1 MKKIYPIDIAG
12 IKKIGIEKWLKDCY
26 IPVTGEE
33 YQTIY
38 DGVFASFLDAIKPY
52 NNDVVYWLAISN
64 IKTISIISVWISQVL
79 RSIRLRERG
88 YEYIVGNEKITI
100 PNDLSMFKYNSLSNI
115 NLIGMIVSRLN
126 FQERIKNALRTVK
139 YNIFPPVF
147 ANKDFITNIS
157 SPIFFIGHRSQQE
170 VVAYCNQNKIT
181 PIHISPL
188 LFASSSSEK
197 VKNDSELND
206 LHRFIYNFHML
217 LKKQFPEISNST
229 FELLKN
235 ELDECFFYS
244 LIIFRQNVNAIRR
257 IESKKLLVTGLGAIV
272 TRIFCASWRYAG
284 GEVTGFL
291 HGNGFAYGYSPRTS
305 IVSLSLVDHYVT
317 VSAGHKE
324 VLQKVAEDF
333 SYGLRMGNITFAKQS
348 YYKRLFAKLQKE
360 KSANKIR
367 KIMLVGC
374 PLKEGYSPF
383 FPNYYV
389 FTQFDLEVKLIKLL
403 RSSGFYVI
411 YKPHPLTIDD
421 VEGIY
426 SEYADEV
433 LTSRFEEVYDK
444 ADCIMFGNYATT
456 TFGFS
461 LHTNKPIVF
470 FAVKGDYWYPRVFEL
485 VKKRCSVVEA
495 KAVDGR
501 IVFNEQDVL
510 NAIESSIENIDYE
523 ILHELAF

>member
-1 MKKIYPIDIAG
+1 
-12 IKKIGIEKWLKDCY
+12 
-26 IPVTGEE
+26 
-33 YQTIY
+33 
-38 DGVFASFLDAIKPY
+38 
-52 NNDVVYWLAISN
+52 
-64 IKTISIISVWISQVL
+64 
-79 RSIRLRERG
+79 
-88 YEYIVGNEKITI
+88 
-100 PNDLSMFKYNSLSNI
+100 
-115 NLIGMIVSRLN
+115 
-126 FQERIKNALRTVK
+126 
-139 YNIFPPVF
+139 
-147 ANKDFITNIS
+147 
-157 SPIFFIGHRSQQE
+157 
-170 VVAYCNQNKIT
+170 
-181 PIHISPL
+181 
-188 LFASSSSEK
+188 
-197 VKNDSELND
+197 
-206 LHRFIYNFHML
+206 
-217 LKKQFPEISNST
+217 
-229 FELLKN
+229 
-235 ELDECFFYS
+235 
-244 LIIFRQNVNAIRR
+244 
-257 IESKKLLVTGLGAIV
+257 
-272 TRIFCASWRYAG
+272 
-284 GEVTGFL
+284 
-291 HGNGFAYGYSPRTS
+291 
-305 IVSLSLVDHYVT
+305 
-317 VSAGHKE
+317 
-324 VLQKVAEDF
+324 
-333 SYGLRMGNITFAKQS
+333 LRMGNITFAKQS